1 MTEPPGDSLHSQLDK
16 LKRKADQQT
25 AAHARLRDRY
35 QFLNSLFS
43 TISLIAG
50 VFLLAI
56 IMASPEFVE
65 RSLGLPADKYQWLAA
80 LLAAGSFSIV
90 VVQLAWR
97 PDARAALHDQ
107 AVRHYT
113 KLAYRVSKALQGRS
127 DPTESEVARIQ
138 DEYLDDRDL
147 PRIPENK
154 FLPLKQWHLRK
165 VLMSKELDRR
175 PYESLRAMRRR
186 LESQIPPETKNGKMH

>member
-1 MTEPPGDSLHSQLDK
+1 
-16 LKRKADQQT
+16 
-25 AAHARLRDRY
+25 
-35 QFLNSLFS
+35 
-43 TISLIAG
+43 
-50 VFLLAI
+50 
-56 IMASPEFVE
+56 MASPEFVE